1 MHWPSSSAEDCRRGA
16 VHQRLL
22 RHLELTERHRCS
34 LRVSDLNN
42 SRIRNIGRTACDGA
56 TQLGGA
62 QGGATWSA
70 DGKLAL
76 AFGGVSG
83 TAVTYMQPMSVIS
96 TTTGRQGLLL
106 PNRIEG
112 VPLAG
117 PGGWILYA
125 RYDPGMLVE
134 RHGHRSDHVV
144 YVLDGEITVGEVV
157 AKPGTNI
164 VLEEGA
170 VFGPIEAGPQ
180 GALLWRMTFTPL

>member
-1 MHWPSSSAEDCRRGA
+1 MWLADLAARTRRIVDRRKVFDTGDCSSDGR
-16 VHQRLL
+16 HFLL
-22 RHLELTERHRCS
+22 RQGWWANGCRQFEVALWGGISVR
-34 LRVSDLNN
+34 DLG
-42 SRIRNIGRTACDGA
+42 GRE
-56 TQLGGA
+56 LGGA

-125 RYDPGMLVE
+125 RYDPTKLRPDEAPLVSA
-134 RHGHRSDHVV
+134 RLYLAR
-144 YVLDGEITVGEVV
+144 LI
-157 AKPGTNI
+157 PR
-164 VLEEGA
+164 
-170 VFGPIEAGPQ
+170 
-180 GALLWRMTFTPL
+180 WRR